1 MKKNKYFNC
10 PMAIFENYFENPSK
24 CLEYAANYAL
34 WNYAK
39 DIPCGQII
47 NEIGKIDSVTYKINL
62 NDTFSYDNE
71 VKNKLIEKIK
81 FSKAE
86 IFFEKKTKNPS
97 YIIDEGKKLVEKYNV
112 TNEPFTN
119 ISTHIWCDYYKNE
132 NKTEWQHIIL
142 LAFLGIRSIIGSK
155 KYCKVTN
162 NFLFAR
168 MAGFRKS
175 VKSKD
180 ELPEILQKYYSEHY
194 MKKIRE
200 ELEAEWGL
208 KTYHGRGYYASFDL
222 DLESL
227 MRKVIMNSTTNKRK
241 VLAQKKKELANMKK
255 ELKAKILNEC
265 IEVKLQKLKQKNLE
279 LNKENL

>member
-39 DIPCGQII
+39 DIPYGQII
-47 NEIGKIDSVTYKINL
+47 NEIGKIDKVKYQIDV
-62 NDTFSYDNE
+62 NDIYSYDKE

-86 IFFEKKTKNPS
+86 IFFKKQTKNPC
-97 YIIDEGKKLVEKYNV
+97 YIIDEGKKLVVKYNV

-119 ISTHIWCDYYKNE
+119 ISTHIWKDYYRNE
-132 NKTEWQHIIL
+132 NKTEWQHILL

-175 VKSKD
+175 IKSKE
-180 ELPEILQKYYSEHY
+180 ELPQILQKYYSEHY

-200 ELEAEWGL
+200 ELEIEWGL
-208 KTYHGRGYYASFDL
+208 KTYHGRGYYASFELDL

-227 MRKVIMNSTTNKRK
+227 MRKVIKNSPNNKRK
-241 VLAQKKKELANMKK
+241 ELAKKKKELANMKK
-255 ELKAKILNEC
+255 ELKAKILNEY
-265 IEVKLQKLKQKNLE
+265 IEVKL
-279 LNKENL
+279 